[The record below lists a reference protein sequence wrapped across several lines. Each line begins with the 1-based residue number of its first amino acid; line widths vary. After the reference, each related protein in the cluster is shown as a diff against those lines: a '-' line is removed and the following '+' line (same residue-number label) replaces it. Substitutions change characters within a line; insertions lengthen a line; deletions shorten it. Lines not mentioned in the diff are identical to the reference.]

1 MRSFVPLAIALALL
15 PPVPAACAAPAGP
28 TGPIDPAKIQA
39 EVAVVRAR
47 LGPRAGTPEVA
58 DRHLPIPR
66 DAAWLTPAEAR
77 SAFARTL
84 PRLEKLRWWRPG
96 LEPAKLEHALR
107 EPAAVV
113 AGCAA
118 AAGAG
123 LEGADRALREARL
136 AADYLLAAQAE
147 AGAGLFPFP
156 AVRGATR
163 DPAFAA
169 ADRFLRRAEQTGQL
183 DRFLHRGWVIDDGD
197 DGGLQFDNAE
207 AGTALLDL
215 YRETKDARDLAGARR
230 AADWALARPL
240 ARNWNY
246 NSFSAHL
253 LARAAAATG
262 ERLYLDAAV
271 AKLRHGVIP
280 GQLADGP
287 RAGRWLDPHNARPA
301 YHYIMLRAL
310 AETIGALPADD
321 AARPELVRALA
332 LGLRARNADFAGPG
346 APNKDKA
353 MEALLAVHRVFAAD
367 RDFLRS
373 TLSDSALDALGRLVS
388 DEFRRGQAPLGPRE
402 WGQFLAFAAVR

>member
-1 MRSFVPLAIALALL
+1 MRVVPTFGLMLATATAWSAV
-15 PPVPAACAAPAGP
+15 PPAIPS
-28 TGPIDPAKIQA
+28 GPIDPATIRA
-39 EVAVVRAR
+39 EVAAVRAR
-47 LGPRAGTPEVA
+47 LGARAGVPEAA
-58 DRHLPIPR
+58 DRHHPIPR

-77 SAFARTL
+77 GAFARTL
-84 PRLEKLRWWRPG
+84 PRLEQLRWWRPG
-96 LEPAKLEHALR
+96 LDPAKLEHALR

-118 AAGAG
+118 AARGGLAGA
-123 LEGADRALREARL
+123 ERALREARL
-136 AADYLLAAQAE
+136 AADFLLAAQAE

-156 AVRGATR
+156 AARGVTR

-169 ADRFLRRAEQTGQL
+169 ADRFLRRAGQAGRL
-183 DRFLHRGWVIDDGD
+183 DRFVHRGWVIDDGD

-253 LARAAAATG
+253 LARAFAATG
-262 ERLYLDAAV
+262 ERRYLDAAV
-271 AKLRHGVIP
+271 HKLRHGVLP
-280 GQLADGP
+280 GQLPDGP

-321 AARPELVRALA
+321 AARPELIAALA
-332 LGLRARNADFAGPG
+332 LGLRARNADFAGSG

-353 MEALLAVHRVFAAD
+353 METLLIVHRVFAAD
-367 RDFLRS
+367 PAFLRS
-373 TLSDSALDALGRLVS
+373 TFSDTALDALGRLVS
-388 DEFRRGQAPLGPRE
+388 DEFRRDRAPLGPRE
-402 WGQFLAFAAVR
+402 WGQFLAYAAAR